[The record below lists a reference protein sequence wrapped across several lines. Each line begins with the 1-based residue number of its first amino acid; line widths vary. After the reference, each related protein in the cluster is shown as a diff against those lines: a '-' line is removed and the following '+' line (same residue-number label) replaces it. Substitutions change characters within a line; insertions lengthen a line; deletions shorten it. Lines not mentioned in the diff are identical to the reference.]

1 MKVKGSPRSKAYA
14 DSLCQRENIF
24 SVGDDSELSARYQ
37 GGSVRPFC
45 GRCSIWLRLVAVFSV
60 VFGLLSIFSGGS
72 VLFGSDEVRRAAG
85 ATIGFIVWSNFLG
98 GFAYVAAGAGL
109 WLRQRWAVPLAF
121 AIAGAIVLVAAAFG
135 MHVANGGAYEMRTV
149 GAMGFRLGAWL
160 IISMIAYR
168 SIWCPRPQVAQ
179 THGG

>member
-1 MKVKGSPRSKAYA
+1 LK
-14 DSLCQRENIF
+14 
-24 SVGDDSELSARYQ
+24 SA
-37 GGSVRPFC
+37 
-45 GRCSIWLRLVAVFSV
+45 AVFSIL
-60 VFGLLSIFSGGS
+60 FGLLSITSGGN
-72 VLFGSDEVRRAAG
+72 VLFGGDEAKRAAG
-85 ATIGFIVWSNFLG
+85 AYVSFVVWSNFLG

-109 WLRQRWAVPLAF
+109 WLRQRWAALLAF
-121 AIAGAIVLVAAAFG
+121 AIAGAILLVAAAFG

-168 SIWCPRPQVAQ
+168 SICCPRPQVDQ